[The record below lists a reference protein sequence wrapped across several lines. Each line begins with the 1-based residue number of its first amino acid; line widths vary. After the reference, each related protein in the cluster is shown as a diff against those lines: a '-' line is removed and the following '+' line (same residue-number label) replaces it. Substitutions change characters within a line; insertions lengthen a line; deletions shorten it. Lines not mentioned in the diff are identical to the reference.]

1 MDDKKQI
8 SIPTSKVKRAGKMV
22 SAGLK
27 VGGNYLKYY
36 SEKLIKGEAD
46 RDALDEAN
54 AEDIYN
60 SLSELKGS
68 ALKAAQMISMDHNM
82 LPAAFAKKF
91 RMATHKAPP
100 LSYPLVVQTFKKS
113 LGKKPTDIFDR
124 FSRQAVNAA
133 SIGQV
138 HKAYKND
145 HVYAVKVQYPGV
157 ADSVEQDLNLAMPLA
172 AKIMN
177 VKQRDLKPYV
187 DEVKNK
193 MLEETNYELEL
204 EQAIQISEGC
214 RKLEGIIFP
223 AYYPELSG
231 QRVITMDWIDG
242 MHIADWINTEPPEE
256 ERRIIG
262 QRLWDFYHYQIHELR
277 LVHAD
282 PHPGNFL
289 ITPNTELAIL
299 DFGCVK
305 GIPDHFYQPFFE
317 LLQNSSSMDEKRIL
331 ELFYE
336 LEFFLPADSA
346 EEIDFFYDLLKEAI
360 NLLTK
365 PFEEDQFDF
374 SDKHYFNAIYRM
386 ADQLIRDPRLR
397 RNNGARGSRHAI
409 YINRTYFGLYTLLHQ
424 LQANVHTGHKYS
436 LV

>member
-1 MDDKKQI
+1 MEDKKQI

-27 VGGNYLKYY
+27 VGSNYLKYY

-46 RDALDEAN
+46 REALDEAN

-68 ALKAAQMISMDHNM
+68 ALKAAQMISMDQNM

-91 RMATHKAPP
+91 HQATHKAPP

-113 LGKKPTDIFDR
+113 LGSKPSELFDH
-124 FSRQAVNAA
+124 FTHQAVNAA

-138 HKAYKND
+138 HKAVKD
-145 HVYAVKVQYPGV
+145 GRTYAVKVQYPGV
-157 ADSVEQDLNLAMPLA
+157 ADSVEQDLKLAMPLA

-177 VKQRDLKPYV
+177 VKQKDLKPYL

-193 MLEETNYELEL
+193 MLEETDYELEL
-204 EQAIQISEGC
+204 NQAMRISEGC
-214 RKLEGIIFP
+214 QELDGILFP
-223 AYYPELSG
+223 KYYPNLSG

-242 MHIADWINTEPPEE
+242 MHIADWIDTEPSKLEKQT
-256 ERRIIG
+256 IG
-262 QRLWDFYHYQIHELR
+262 QRLWDFYNFQIHELR

-289 ITPNTELAIL
+289 ITADQQLAIL

-305 GIPDHFYQPFFE
+305 ELPEHFYEPFYE
-317 LLQNSSSMDEKRIL
+317 LLNNASTISKQRNL

-336 LEFFLPADSA
+336 LEFLSKNDSDQEA
-346 EEIDFFYDLLKEAI
+346 KFFYNLLTEAI
-360 NLLTK
+360 HLLTK
-365 PFEEDQFDF
+365 PFESDNFDF
-374 SDKHYFNAIYRM
+374 ADKDYFNAIYQM

-424 LQANVHTGHKYS
+424 LQATVKTNSFETAS
-436 LV
+436 